1 MKIGRVKYWPM
12 QSNKQVHL
20 SKERDDTKLGWVEMV
35 VYDGFAMGDEDLKMH
50 GYGGNIRCQ
59 EKKRML

>member
-1 MKIGRVKYWPM
+1 M
-12 QSNKQVHL
+12 QSYKRVHL
-20 SKERDDTKLGWVEMV
+20 SKERDDTKSGWVEIV